1 MNLKVNKFIYI
12 ILFLS
17 GFCSL
22 VYQVAWERLIR
33 SHFGGDYISAYIVTS
48 TFLLGL
54 GLGAFLFRKTSSNPL
69 LIYSR
74 VEIFISIFAIS
85 SYFLITNFS
94 YYIVPLFI
102 PYIDLESFRFILIMS
117 CFLIILLPCILM
129 GATLPLVF
137 KSFLILKKYETKKI
151 AFFYASN
158 TIGASVGILSI
169 PFVFFNNINIKETL
183 IIVGFLNLI
192 LGFILYFF
200 SKSKNLSFDNNIDN
214 SYTDIEISHIRES
227 KRYKYL
233 IYLFA
238 FISGGIALS
247 MELIY
252 FRTAAINFPS
262 SAYNFPFVLMIF
274 LFFLSVGSIFFSYI
288 SKDSKNNIFFILSI
302 LFLFSSFSII
312 SFLIINTNFNPIK
325 VRFILVK
332 YFLMI
337 APFAFFQGGIFPLL
351 LKLLSPYSKNIS
363 KATGNVYLINS
374 LGSFIFTFF
383 IQFYFFNYFG
393 SKFILIT
400 LFLLAIIISLII
412 SLSKKIYILSIISF
426 LSIITIY
433 ILPKKYWEFHLN
445 NSSFLLENKVNVL
458 AIEGETGFASI
469 EFNLNENNT
478 KQGIIKVNGM
488 PMATIPNHPRLK
500 ELSIFPLNTIKK
512 SDVLVLGLGGSNVIK
527 EIAKEEDIKTI
538 DVIDWSHELP
548 KLLSSKKVKSF
559 YGNILDNEKIKLYQT
574 DARKYLIIN
583 KKPYDLIFDNLA
595 NTFWVGSTNIKSI
608 SYFKEISKSMKKD
621 GVYIL
626 SNNTIGLSDKNA
638 VLSGIIK
645 SFKYVILFSDDI
657 VLASNSECL
666 NNLTNF
672 YSGCLFNIDNIKKYI
687 FSNKNKLPEEY
698 RNDNWN
704 FNDNIINIKL
714 DKSLLDIDPIYD
726 NFPKYEYHL
735 F

>member
-1 MNLKVNKFIYI
+1 
-12 ILFLS
+12 
-17 GFCSL
+17 
-22 VYQVAWERLIR
+22 
-33 SHFGGDYISAYIVTS
+33 
-48 TFLLGL
+48 
-54 GLGAFLFRKTSSNPL
+54 
-69 LIYSR
+69 
-74 VEIFISIFAIS
+74 
-85 SYFLITNFS
+85 
-94 YYIVPLFI
+94 
-102 PYIDLESFRFILIMS
+102 
-117 CFLIILLPCILM
+117 M

-137 KSFLILKKYETKKI
+137 QSFFILKKYKTKKI
-151 AFFYASN
+151 AFFYSSN
-158 TIGASVGILSI
+158 TIGASLGIISI

-200 SKSKNLSFDNNIDN
+200 SRSKNFIVNNQND
-214 SYTDIEISHIRES
+214 SYSNIEMANLRES
-227 KRYKYL
+227 NRYKYL

-247 MELIY
+247 MELIF
-252 FRTAAINFPS
+252 FRTVAINFPS

-288 SKDSKNNIFFILSI
+288 SKDSNNNIFFILSL
-302 LFLFSSFSII
+302 LFLFTSFSII
-312 SFLIINTNFNPIK
+312 SFLIINSNFNPLK
-325 VRFILVK
+325 LRFILIK

-363 KATGNVYLINS
+363 KVTGNVYLINS
-374 LGSFIFTFF
+374 LGSFIFTFI
-383 IQFYFFNYFG
+383 IQFYFFGYFG
-393 SKFILIT
+393 SKFILLV
-400 LFLLAIIISLII
+400 LFLLAITISLII
-412 SLSKKIYILSIISF
+412 SLYKKIYAVSILSF
-426 LSIITIY
+426 LSIISIYTI
-433 ILPKKYWEFHLN
+433 PEKYWEFHLN

-469 EFNLNENNT
+469 EFNFDKNNI
-478 KQGIIKVNGM
+478 KQGTIKVNGM

-500 ELSIFPLNTIKK
+500 ELSIFPLNAIKK
-512 SDVLVLGLGGSNVIK
+512 NDVLVLGLGGSNVIK

-538 DVIDWSHELP
+538 DVVDWSHELP
-548 KLLSSKKVKSF
+548 KLLSSKKIKSF

-574 DARKYLIIN
+574 DARKYLMIN
-583 KKPYDLIFDNLA
+583 KKPYDLVFDNLA
-595 NTFWVGSTNIKSI
+595 NTFWVGSTNVKSI

-638 VLSGIIK
+638 VLSGVIK

-666 NNLTNF
+666 NSLANF

-687 FSNKNKLPEEY
+687 FSNKNELPNEY
-698 RNDNWN
+698 KNDNWN
-704 FNDNIINIKL
+704 FNENIINIKL
-714 DKSLLDIDPIYD
+714 DKSLLDVDPIYD